1 MRVVFCPGA
10 GGDHRFWQ
18 PLERLLPAAWDK
30 VLLDWPGLGDVPP
43 SPDVN
48 GFEDLVRLTLRVID
62 GPVDL
67 VAQSMGGVVAL
78 RVVLEHPELVRRLVL
93 IATSGGVDMR
103 SLGAGDWRG
112 EDARRVPPARTRIIE
127 QRPHLTARPP
137 PGEGPPPL
145 RRGRGDPVN

>member
-10 GGDHRFWQ
+10 AGDHRFWQ
-18 PLERLLPAAWDK
+18 PLERLLPAEWDTAF
-30 VLLDWPGLGDVPP
+30 LDWPGLGDVPP

-78 RVVLEHPELVRRLVL
+78 RGGLQPPELVRRPGRT
-93 IATSGGVDMR
+93 APPG
-103 SLGAGDWRG
+103 GAGSRS
-112 EDARRVPPARTRIIE
+112 
-127 QRPHLTARPP
+127 
-137 PGEGPPPL
+137 
-145 RRGRGDPVN
+145 

>member
-10 GGDHRFWQ
+10 AGDHRFWQ
-18 PLERLLPAAWDK
+18 PLERLLPAEWDNAF
-30 VLLDWPGLGDVPP
+30 LDWPGLGDVPP

-103 SLGAGDWRG
+103 SLDAGDWRG
-112 EDARRVPPARTRIIE
+112 GYARPVPPARPRITG
-127 QRPHLTARPP
+127 QHPP
-137 PGEGPPPL
+137 
-145 RRGRGDPVN
+145 